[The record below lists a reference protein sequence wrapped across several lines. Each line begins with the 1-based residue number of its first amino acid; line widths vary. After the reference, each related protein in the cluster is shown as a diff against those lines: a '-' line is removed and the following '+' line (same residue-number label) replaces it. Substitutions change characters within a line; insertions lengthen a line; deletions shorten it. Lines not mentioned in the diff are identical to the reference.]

1 MSALKAKA
9 EKLLALHAGPKL
21 LLLPNAWDV
30 ASAVILVRAGF
41 QAIATTSAGVAFSL
55 GYADGQRI
63 SRAEMADAV
72 RRIAGR
78 VDVPVSADMEGG
90 YGLKPDAVAETVRA
104 TLQAGA
110 VGANIED
117 SIDDPNSP
125 LIEFSLAVARI
136 RAAREA
142 ADAAGIPFV
151 VNARTDPYMIPG
163 DKGAAAFDETVRRGN
178 AFRKAGAD
186 CIFVPGIADREI
198 IARLAKAIDA
208 PINVLGGPKTPSIP
222 VLESLGVRR
231 VTVGGSLERATLGLV
246 RRAAEEL
253 QGAGTFT
260 FAEGA
265 VPHTEMN
272 ALLGA

>member
-1 MSALKAKA
+1 VSALKAKA

-30 ASAVILVRAGF
+30 ASAVMLVRAGF
-41 QAIATTSAGVAFSL
+41 SAIATTSSGVAASL
-55 GYADGQRI
+55 GYPDGQRI

-78 VDVPVSADMEGG
+78 VEVPVSADIEGG

-104 TLQAGA
+104 TLKAGA

-117 SIDDPNSP
+117 STDDPKSP
-125 LIEFSLAVARI
+125 LIEFSLAVERI

-142 ADAAGIPFV
+142 ANEAGIPFV

-163 DKGAAAFDETVRRGN
+163 DKGAAAFDEAVRRGN

-186 CIFVPGIADREI
+186 CIFVPGVVDRDL
-198 IARLAKAIDA
+198 IARLVKAIDA
-208 PINVLGGPKTPSIP
+208 PVNILGGFKTPPIP

-231 VTVGGSLERATLGLV
+231 VTVGGGLQRATMGLV
-246 RRAAEEL
+246 QRAAEEL
-253 QGAGTFT
+253 RNAGTFT
-260 FAEGA
+260 FTEHA
-265 VPHTEMN
+265 VPHAEMN
-272 ALLGA
+272 KILAR

>member
-1 MSALKAKA
+1 MSVLKAKA

-30 ASAVILVRAGF
+30 ASAVVLVLAGF
-41 QAIATTSAGVAFSL
+41 PAIATTSAGVAFSL

-78 VDVPVSADMEGG
+78 VEVPVSADMEGG
-90 YGLKPDAVAETVRA
+90 YGLKPEAVAETVRA

-117 SIDDPNSP
+117 SIDDPKNP
-125 LIEFSLAVARI
+125 LIDFSLAVERI

-142 ADAAGIPFV
+142 ADTAGIPFV

-163 DKGAAAFDETVRRGN
+163 DKGAAAFDEAVRRAN

-186 CIFVPGIADREI
+186 CIFVPGVSDRET
-198 IARLAKAIDA
+198 IARLVKSIGA
-208 PINVLGGPKTPSIP
+208 PINILGGPKTPSIP
-222 VLESLGVRR
+222 ALESLGVRR
-231 VTVGGSLERATLGLV
+231 VTLGGSLERATLGLV

-253 QGAGTFT
+253 RGPGTFT
-260 FAEGA
+260 FADLA
-265 VPHTEMN
+265 VPHAEMN
-272 ALLGA
+272 KLLER

>member
-30 ASAVILVRAGF
+30 ASAVMLVRAGF
-41 QAIATTSAGVAFSL
+41 SAIATTSSGVAASL
-55 GYADGQRI
+55 GYPDGQRI

-72 RRIAGR
+72 RRIAGH

-90 YGLKPDAVAETVRA
+90 YGLNPDAVAETVRA

-117 SIDDPNSP
+117 SIDDPKSP
-125 LIEFSLAVARI
+125 LIEFSLAVDRI

-142 ADAAGIPFV
+142 ASEAGIPFV
-151 VNARTDPYMIPG
+151 VNARTDPYMSPG
-163 DKGAAAFDETVRRGN
+163 DKGAAAFDEAVRRGN

-186 CIFVPGIADREI
+186 CIFVPGVVDRDL
-198 IARLAKAIDA
+198 IARLINAINA
-208 PINVLGGPKTPSIP
+208 PVNILGGFKTPPIP

-231 VTVGGSLERATLGLV
+231 VTVGGGLQRATMGLV
-246 RRAAEEL
+246 QRAAEEL
-253 QGAGTFT
+253 RNAGTFT
-260 FAEGA
+260 FTEHA
-265 VPHTEMN
+265 VPHAEMN
-272 ALLGA
+272 KILAR

>member
-1 MSALKAKA
+1 VSALKAKA

-30 ASAVILVRAGF
+30 ASAVMLVRAGF
-41 QAIATTSAGVAFSL
+41 SAIATTSSGVAASL
-55 GYADGQRI
+55 GYPDGQRI

-78 VDVPVSADMEGG
+78 VEVPVSADMEGG

-104 TLQAGA
+104 TLKAGA

-117 SIDDPNSP
+117 STDDPKSP
-125 LIEFSLAVARI
+125 LIEFSLAVERI

-142 ADAAGIPFV
+142 ANEAGIPFV

-163 DKGAAAFDETVRRGN
+163 DKGAAAFDEAVRRGN

-186 CIFVPGIADREI
+186 CIFVPGVVDRDL
-198 IARLAKAIDA
+198 IARLVKAIDA
-208 PINVLGGPKTPSIP
+208 PVNILGGFKTPPIP

-231 VTVGGSLERATLGLV
+231 VTVGGGLQRATMGLV
-246 RRAAEEL
+246 QRAAEEL
-253 QGAGTFT
+253 RNAGTFT
-260 FAEGA
+260 FTEHA
-265 VPHTEMN
+265 VPHAEMN
-272 ALLGA
+272 KILAR